1 VTTLKAI
8 AIAVAVLVLLILAL
22 PVANWAYLKTA
33 SVDRDPYV
41 RANQRILDS
50 LPVFPG
56 TRVLARGSTGYHADN
71 GDLGLFDKTIGY
83 DTGVDYA
90 VPKGT
95 VRRAIVSFYLEH
107 MPGWQPGEVDYR
119 DGIVDFTRGKA
130 FVAIDASE
138 IGMVGSDRK
147 WRLGVSADH
156 LGAVQP

>member
-1 VTTLKAI
+1 MKAF
-8 AIAVAVLVLLILAL
+8 AIAVALLALLILAL
-22 PVANWAYLKTA
+22 PVANWAYVKAA

-56 TRVLARGSTGYHADN
+56 ARLLARRSSGYQADN
-71 GDLGLFDKTIGY
+71 GDLGIFDKTIGY

-95 VRRAIVSFYLEH
+95 ARRAIISFYLEH
-107 MPGWQPGEVDYR
+107 TRGWQPGEVNYR

-130 FVAIDASE
+130 YVAIDASE
-138 IGMVGSDRK
+138 IGMAGSDRK